1 LQAVAGL
8 SSVVSLIRRPTKIQ
22 GGQRILRYFE
32 ELSELFIKLAL
43 IEKVTMVD
51 AKLIKEKLEN
61 VMCKI
66 IFYLLKFRKRNF
78 L

>member
-1 LQAVAGL
+1 M
-8 SSVVSLIRRPTKIQ
+8 
-22 GGQRILRYFE
+22 
-32 ELSELFIKLAL
+32 SELFIKLAL